1 MEPASG
7 TRRQRHWRRAVSML
21 GACLAT
27 TTAGTVYLFSTYG
40 PGLSKRLHLTS
51 TQSNLVAISAN
62 YGLLLSGPFF
72 GWAADTLG
80 PRVLSAFAAA
90 GSFTAFSALAYTY
103 NGTLPLPSWLVLS
116 AYMVLVGI
124 SCQAVNMSA
133 ITVTTRNFKEN
144 RGAAVSLCIAFFGL
158 SPFVLSHINSI
169 FFSRGDDGPNI
180 FGYLR
185 FLSLLGLV
193 TSTAAALS
201 LSVVGFGPSRHR
213 RDIPDGFIADY
224 DSSISDGSSSNSGS
238 YGNSEENTNTRA
250 DEESGL
256 LRASETDGG
265 VDANPSYSAVVKA
278 SIGASETDNNGD
290 TATAS
295 GTGSVSG
302 SLRVVSGI
310 SQTGVASGSP
320 QLQLNPRNNTN
331 GVDYDTARDLGG
343 MAYVRDPEAQLL
355 ALVLFL
361 CAGIGVFYNNNVG
374 TIVSAIYYSSVK
386 VPDASAAQRLIN
398 YHVSAVSLGSFVGRL
413 SIGVLADFC
422 KRVWGLPRSGILVV
436 VVFGTVLSQVVVG
449 SAETLPALLVGSA
462 MTGLSYGLI
471 FGFVPL
477 LVSVWFGTKHFGS
490 NWGLTSVF
498 IGFSGQALGAYFGY
512 VYDSNLPDQD
522 PSKCVRGSCYKDA
535 FVLSVGLGLLGLL
548 ASVILARRRG
558 DRRREN
564 RRLWEEQEYSH
575 VPYVPFILAE

>member
-1 MEPASG
+1 MEPASV

-51 TQSNLVAISAN
+51 TQSNVVAISAN

-72 GWAADTLG
+72 GWAADTVG
-80 PRVLSAFAAA
+80 PRILSAFAAA

-158 SPFVLSHINSI
+158 SPFVLSHVNSI

-193 TSTAAALS
+193 TSTAATLS
-201 LSVVGFGPSRHR
+201 LSVVGFGPSRYR

-224 DSSISDGSSSNSGS
+224 DSSIGDGSSSGS
-238 YGNSEENTNTRA
+238 YRNNDEQTHAGV

-256 LRASETDGG
+256 LRATETDGG
-265 VDANPSYSAVVKA
+265 TDASPSYSAVVKA

-290 TATAS
+290 TAAAS
-295 GTGSVSG
+295 GTGSGPG
-302 SLRVVSGI
+302 SLRAVSGI
-310 SQTGVASGSP
+310 SQAEIDNGSS
-320 QLQLNPRNNTN
+320 QLRSAPRGNAN

-343 MAYVRDPEAQLL
+343 MDYVRDPEAQLL

-374 TIVSAIYYSSVK
+374 TIVSAIYYSSTK
-386 VPDASAAQRLIN
+386 DPDASAAQRLIN
-398 YHVSAVSLGSFVGRL
+398 HHVSAVSLGSFVGRL

-422 KRVWGLPRSGILVV
+422 KRAWGLPRSGILVV

-548 ASVILARRRG
+548 ASVVLARRRG

-575 VPYVPFILAE
+575 IPYVPFILAE